1 AAAELEFGGTGHVSA
16 RKEHEPPVFMVSEI
30 QPVLDHCRKE
40 AFDLHFRHAK
50 KWKAAGEGKVLVGYM
65 PIYFPREVV
74 HASRGLAVGILGG
87 GDRKQIIKGDAYY
100 QSYICHMPRGII
112 EMALDDNLD
121 GFDGF
126 IFPSI
131 CDVIRNLSGMFRM
144 LGKGKFVKYLDFPQN
159 FLPGVGGA
167 FYRKELEH
175 VQQEIFNVNGFK
187 PSVGRLNHSIAL
199 FNENRSLTETIYDI
213 RQQFP
218 WRLSYED
225 LYCVLRAGLV
235 MPVEEHNE
243 ILSELLDYVRQD
255 VGEPMD
261 KIKVVVS
268 GAFCEQPPLGLI
280 KSIEIAGC
288 YVVDDDLLLGSRWIQ
303 GDIDETS
310 DDPLGA
316 IVDAYLERSAFS
328 SSVYDVGNPKEARL
342 IDLAHRRQ
350 ADGILFAAPSFCDP
364 ALLDRPQLQKA
375 CDEAGMRYISFQYSE
390 NTGQFKVIK
399 EQVGAFSDSIK
410 LWEEE
415 VVNG

>member
-1 AAAELEFGGTGHVSA
+1 
-16 RKEHEPPVFMVSEI
+16 
-30 QPVLDHCRKE
+30 
-40 AFDLHFRHAK
+40 
-50 KWKAAGEGKVLVGYM
+50 M

-74 HASRGLAVGILGG
+74 HASRGLAAGILGG

-112 EMALDDNLD
+112 EMVLDDNLD
-121 GFDGF
+121 DFDGY

-131 CDVIRNLSGMFRM
+131 CDVIRNLSGIFRM

-159 FLPGVGGA
+159 FLPAVGGT
-167 FYRKELEH
+167 FYRNELLH
-175 VQQEIFNVNGFK
+175 VQDEIFKINGYR
-187 PSVGRLNHSIAL
+187 PSTDELNHSIAL
-199 FNENRSLTETIYDI
+199 FNENRSLTESIYDI

-218 WRLSYED
+218 WRISYED
-225 LYCVLRAGLV
+225 LYLILRAGLV

-243 ILSELLDYVRQD
+243 ILTKVLEYARQD
-255 VGEPMD
+255 IGEPMD

-303 GDIDETS
+303 GDIDAHT
-310 DDPLGA
+310 DDPIGA
-316 IVDAYLERSAFS
+316 IVDAYLTRSAFS
-328 SSVYDVGNPKEARL
+328 SSFYDVGNPKEDRL
-342 IDLAHRRQ
+342 IDLARRRN

-364 ALLDRPQLQKA
+364 ALLDLPQLQKA
-375 CDEAGMRYISFQYSE
+375 CFVAGMRYISFQYSE

-399 EQVGAFSDSIK
+399 EQVGAFADSIK

-415 VVNG
+415 VVVYAPS